1 MQITDVAKKIVT
13 KCGRPDFFH
22 PANGQY
28 VSIISENKVS
38 KTVFVEN
45 SLKSHKSCLKRNMIN
60 GTFNMELFLSTWT
73 QK

>member
-22 PANGQY
+22 PTNGQY

-38 KTVFVEN
+38 KTFFVKN